1 MNTMD
6 NIENIFEN
14 VKKDSSLLNT
24 INIDE
29 LLNAIE
35 NDSTDYLENKTLSSI
50 SNEIFV
56 TINQLDCTEE
66 RKKDLCEKLIDYRLV
81 NEIYE
86 LHKGKPIKAIKLQTA
101 DEQVY
106 QPKISIIGFVLDI
119 KFLDN
124 GTHVL
129 CLKFGKRIFQ
139 YKFDN
144 YLTFQKL
151 TDDEHL
157 ILMAYEQ
164 IQKKI

>member
-1 MNTMD
+1 MEN
-6 NIENIFEN
+6 NIQDIFEN
-14 VKKDSSLLNT
+14 AKKDSSLLNT

-35 NDSTDYLENKTLSSI
+35 NDSTDYLENKTLHSI
-50 SNEIFV
+50 SNEIFN
-56 TINQLDCTEE
+56 TINTFECSEE

-86 LHKGKPIKAIKLQTA
+86 LHKGKPIKAIKLNHSNETT
-101 DEQVY
+101 Y
-106 QPKISIIGFVLDI
+106 QPKISIVGFALDI

-124 GTHVL
+124 GTHIL
-129 CLKFGKRIFQ
+129 CLNYARRLLQ

-151 TDDEHL
+151 SDDERL
-157 ILMAYEQ
+157 ILMAYEH